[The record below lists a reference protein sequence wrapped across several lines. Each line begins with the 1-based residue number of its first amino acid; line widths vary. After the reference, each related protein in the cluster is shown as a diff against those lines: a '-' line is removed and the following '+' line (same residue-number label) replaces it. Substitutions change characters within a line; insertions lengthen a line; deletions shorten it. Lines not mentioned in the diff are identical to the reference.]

1 MSGIGERTWPGRPE
15 APDRDRFFHVY
26 TSLLGLT
33 AVLLSAWRLVPE
45 RTLLR
50 DEALS
55 VGVFAVGLGLS
66 WFFSFSLFPKA
77 RLSISLDVTYML
89 TALAVLP
96 PPLPIAVALGGSLSG
111 ALLRRLDPDLKREPF
126 WPALGLN
133 TGNLVLTAF
142 AGQIV
147 AARWAP
153 AWPIRETN
161 WGAVGTLAT
170 LYAVYCLINLTVM
183 SIAVALKGEPVW
195 EHVVHYLRYLPTLE
209 VFALPLSLGLAL
221 LYAAAGVWGFSPLAG
236 TILIASALLKKLNG
250 ARTELSRTLQMLQ
263 HRTRELK
270 AVNVIGREISS
281 SLDPHIVFS
290 RIAVNLTR
298 ILDAPYVIL
307 SLRQRGAIDAY
318 IEFTAREG
326 RMQPRSE
333 RPLGEGFTNWMVE
346 ARRPLMLVDLH
357 AERDSLPCAPVVLD
371 QEVRSILAA
380 PLPVHGQE
388 AIGVLCVQSPRPG
401 AYNVDHLSVLT
412 TIAQQAA
419 VAVENARN
427 YQLATVDQLTHL
439 YLRDFFMRKLSEEQ
453 ARASRYGNS
462 FSVVMVDLDRFKQI
476 NDRLGHLAGDRY
488 LQKIGGVIQD
498 TMRAADIP
506 CRWGGEEFAILLP
519 ETDRGGARAI
529 AERLQERVGR
539 LRMMIGDAVVQTTVS
554 AGIACYPGDA
564 AGGLQSLLERADR
577 ALYAAKQAGRD
588 RIVLAEDILDQ
599 AAAG

>member
-1 MSGIGERTWPGRPE
+1 MSGTGDRTWPGRPK
-15 APDRDRFFHVY
+15 APDRDRFFRVY

-33 AVLLSAWRLVPE
+33 ALALALWRLVPQ
-45 RTLLR
+45 RALLR
-50 DEALS
+50 DEGIS
-55 VGVFAVGLGLS
+55 VAVFALFLALS

-89 TALAVLP
+89 TALTVLQ
-96 PPLPIAVALGGSLSG
+96 PPLPIAVALAGGIIG
-111 ALLRRLDPDLKREPF
+111 ALLRRLDPDLKHEPF
-126 WPALGLN
+126 FPGLALNAGS
-133 TGNLVLTAF
+133 LVLTAY

-147 AARWAP
+147 AVRWAP
-153 AWPIRETN
+153 AWPIRDPT

-170 LYAVYCLINLTVM
+170 LYAVYCLINMAVM
-183 SIAVALKGEPVW
+183 SLAVALKGEAVV
-195 EHVVHYLRYLPTLE
+195 EHVGHYLRYLPTLE

-221 LYAAAGVWGFSPLAG
+221 LYAAAGVWGFTPLAG

-281 SLDPHIVFS
+281 SLDPQVVFS

-318 IEFTAREG
+318 VEFTAREG

-346 ARRPLMLVDLH
+346 ARRPLMLVDLL

-388 AIGVLCVQSPRPG
+388 SIGVLCVQSPRPG

-453 ARASRYGNS
+453 ARASRYGS
-462 FSVVMVDLDRFKQI
+462 GFSVVMVDLDRFKQI

-488 LQKIGGVIQD
+488 LQRVGGVIQD

-519 ETDRGGARAI
+519 ETDQAGARAI
-529 AERLQERVGR
+529 AERLQERVGG

-554 AGIACYPGDA
+554 AGIACYPSDA
-564 AGGLQSLLERADR
+564 QAGLQSLIGRADR

-588 RIVLAEDILDQ
+588 RIVLAEELLDE